1 MMEKQQK
8 TVAFER
14 EFKCDCVW
22 RREQDLQGAKRRN
35 SEPCERHGLLP
46 NVVPENSSWHA
57 KRRKTKGSSRCVNC
71 FVLRPQGVANC
82 WRREQ
87 DLNLRRL
94 LTSHAF
100 QACAL
105 SRSTISPTYFKCN
118 CTLLINNT
126 KNCKNSQMILGTFL
140 FKFAT
145 SIIIYK
151 KKSKCNLV
159 HLLLRSLFI

>member
-1 MMEKQQK
+1 MMAKQQK

-57 KRRKTKGSSRCVNC
+57 KRRKTKSSSRCVNC

-82 WRREQ
+82 WRSQ
-87 DLNLRRL
+87 
-94 LTSHAF
+94 
-100 QACAL
+100 C
-105 SRSTISPTYFKCN
+105 
-118 CTLLINNT
+118 NT
-126 KNCKNSQMILGTFL
+126 KRRTNGRK
-140 FKFAT
+140 T
-145 SIIIYK
+145 SEIY
-151 KKSKCNLV
+151 
-159 HLLLRSLFI
+159 